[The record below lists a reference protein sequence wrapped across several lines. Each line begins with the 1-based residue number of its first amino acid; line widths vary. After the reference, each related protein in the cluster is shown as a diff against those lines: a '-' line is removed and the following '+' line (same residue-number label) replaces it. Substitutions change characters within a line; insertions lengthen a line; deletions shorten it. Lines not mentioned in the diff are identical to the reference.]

1 MRRPSGE
8 VVADKVASVPFVDA
22 CGLNSIAGDRPAP
35 RLMNVVGSAGG
46 AGRVTS
52 GIQMLTPRYQ

>member
-46 AGRVTS
+46 PDASRQES
-52 GIQMLTPRYQ
+52 KC